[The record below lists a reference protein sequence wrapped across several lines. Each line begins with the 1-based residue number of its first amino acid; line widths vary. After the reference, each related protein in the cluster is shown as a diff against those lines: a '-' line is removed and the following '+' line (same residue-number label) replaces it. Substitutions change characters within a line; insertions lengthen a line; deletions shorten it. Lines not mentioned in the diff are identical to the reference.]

1 MLHIMDYENTYNQI
15 LGWKLIFH
23 SLDKSFDLTF
33 EFIATWSIHL
43 NFLPNTHLSSIS
55 FDLTKEET
63 LFKYYF
69 NKLQRIIKQ
78 SIMIR
83 GKLYIVHCIEYRGL

>member
-43 NFLPNTHLSSIS
+43 NFLLNTLILVLAIYH
-55 FDLTKEET
+55 
-63 LFKYYF
+63 
-69 NKLQRIIKQ
+69 KQ
-78 SIMIR
+78 VSIMIQVHHT
-83 GKLYIVHCIEYRGL
+83 LYLMNHTRIT